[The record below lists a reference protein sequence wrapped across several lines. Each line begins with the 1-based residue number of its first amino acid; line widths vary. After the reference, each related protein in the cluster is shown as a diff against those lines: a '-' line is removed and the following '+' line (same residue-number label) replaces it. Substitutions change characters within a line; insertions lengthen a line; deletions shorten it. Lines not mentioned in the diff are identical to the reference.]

1 MNPIVGTVFSARM
14 LVALLMGF
22 SSGLPLLLTGSV
34 LQAWMT
40 DEGVD
45 LGTIGL
51 FALVGLPYTLKFLWA
66 PLTDRFGVP
75 LLGRRRG
82 WLLAVQLLLMLAI
95 AALGWTQ
102 PGENPLVVAMA
113 AWLVTFFSASQDI
126 VIDAYRR
133 EALADNELGLGAS
146 LYVIGYR
153 SGMLLASS
161 GWGFQEV
168 MQTVAC
174 VAALI

>member
-1 MNPIVGTVFSARM
+1 MNSIVGTVFSARM

-82 WLLAVQLLLMLAI
+82 WLLAVQVLLMVAI

-102 PGENPLVVAMA
+102 PAE
-113 AWLVTFFSASQDI
+113 
-126 VIDAYRR
+126 R
-133 EALADNELGLGAS
+133 
-146 LYVIGYR
+146 
-153 SGMLLASS
+153 
-161 GWGFQEV
+161 
-168 MQTVAC
+168 
-174 VAALI
+174 

>member
-1 MNPIVGTVFSARM
+1 MNSTVRAIFSGRM

-66 PLTDRFGVP
+66 PLMDRFSLP

-82 WLLAVQLLLMLAI
+82 WLILVQLLLMVSI

-102 PGENPLVVAMA
+102 PAQSP
-113 AWLVTFFSASQDI
+113 F
-126 VIDAYRR
+126 
-133 EALADNELGLGAS
+133 
-146 LYVIGYR
+146 
-153 SGMLLASS
+153 
-161 GWGFQEV
+161 
-168 MQTVAC
+168 TVAI
-174 VAALI
+174 VA

>member
-1 MNPIVGTVFSARM
+1 MTSLFRSVFSGRM

-66 PLTDRFGVP
+66 PLTDRYCLPFF
-75 LLGRRRG
+75 GRRRG
-82 WLLAVQLLLMLAI
+82 WLIVIQLLLMVSI
-95 AALGWTQ
+95 AALGST
-102 PGENPLVVAMA
+102 
-113 AWLVTFFSASQDI
+113 
-126 VIDAYRR
+126 
-133 EALADNELGLGAS
+133 
-146 LYVIGYR
+146 
-153 SGMLLASS
+153 
-161 GWGFQEV
+161 
-168 MQTVAC
+168 
-174 VAALI
+174 